1 MTGRKLVILVAVVIF
16 AIGMALAGE
25 GYKCTASTQE
35 CLDKMA
41 AKMQKSGFVG
51 VELET
56 DEATGGYEITRII
69 PGSPAEESGLEAGDV
84 LIALNG
90 ARIGEDNHK
99 AVKKAKKD
107 WAPGQEITYTI
118 QRGGS
123 DREVNLTLAPMPADV
138 LAKWIGQHMMDHA
151 QVDVAQKK

>member
-1 MTGRKLVILVAVVIF
+1 MMGRRLLVLVAVAIL

-41 AKMQKSGFVG
+41 SKMQKSGFVG

-90 ARIGEDNHK
+90 VRISEDNEK

-107 WAPGQEITYTI
+107 WTPGQDITYTI
-118 QRGGS
+118 KRDGN

-151 QVDVAQKK
+151 QVEVAQKK

>member
-1 MTGRKLVILVAVVIF
+1 MMGRRLLVLVAVAIF
-16 AIGMALAGE
+16 ALGMALAGE
-25 GYKCTASTQE
+25 GYKCKASTQE
-35 CLDKMA
+35 CLDHMA

-51 VELET
+51 VELED

-69 PGSPAEESGLEAGDV
+69 PGSPAEESGLEAGDI

-90 ARIGEDNHK
+90 ARIGEDNKK

-107 WAPGQEITYTI
+107 WAPGQEVTYTI
-118 QRGGS
+118 QRDGN

-138 LAKWIGQHMMDHA
+138 LAKWIGEHMMDHA